1 MAGLPRTPSQGANP
15 ILNQPNTELNVLAS
29 LEANGASETSIKEK
43 AKRFRYLRK
52 LADIRIP
59 EEVKKAIALLKVS
72 NGTKRNLCNL
82 YQKYV
87 DYYKLQ
93 WTKPKYKHQRK
104 LFKIPTREK
113 LEMLIAHAGRKLA
126 TKLQISYETGLRP
139 IEVVSLTPQEIDF
152 DHKLILPRTA
162 KNGAPRA
169 LKFSLKLEAMLK
181 EHIQREEIKPTERL
195 FKTKPR
201 TYAQNFRISRN
212 ALAKKLKDQDIRTI
226 RLYDFRHFYATNLY
240 SKTRDILLVKTKL
253 GHKEINNTLFYTQ
266 LIDFEEDEY
275 IVKGA
280 ETKEKAMKL
289 IEAGFEYITEM
300 EGTKLF
306 RKRK

>member
-1 MAGLPRTPSQGANP
+1 MAGLSRIPSQGANP
-15 ILNQPNTELNVLAS
+15 VSNQPNTELNVLAS
-29 LEANGASETSIKEK
+29 LEANGASENSIKEK
-43 AKRFRYLRK
+43 AKRFRYLKK
-52 LADIRIP
+52 LADLRKP
-59 EEVKKAIALLKVS
+59 DEVKNAIAFLKVS
-72 NGTKRNLCNL
+72 NGTKRNLCDL

-104 LFKIPTREK
+104 LVKIPTREK
-113 LEMLIAHAGRKLA
+113 LEMLIAHSGRKLA
-126 TKLQISYETGLRP
+126 TKLQISFETGLRP

-181 EHIQREEIKPTERL
+181 EHIREEIKTTERI

-201 TYAQNFRISRN
+201 TYAQNFRVSRN
-212 ALAKKLKDQDIRTI
+212 ALAMKLKDQDIRTI

-253 GHKEINNTLFYTQ
+253 GHKEISNTLFYTQ

-275 IVKGA
+275 VVKGA

-289 IEAGFEYITEM
+289 LESGFEYVTEI

-306 RKRK
+306 KKRK